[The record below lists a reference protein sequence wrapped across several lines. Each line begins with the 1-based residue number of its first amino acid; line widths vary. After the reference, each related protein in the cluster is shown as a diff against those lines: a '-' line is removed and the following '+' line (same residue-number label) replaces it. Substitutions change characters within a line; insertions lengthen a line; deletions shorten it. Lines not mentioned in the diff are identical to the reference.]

1 MKLFRLLI
9 LFCVFGLLGCG
20 YIVYDNSTPK
30 QKLTYNLPA
39 EKIASLSYPVLA
51 QKVFTPKCI
60 SCHAS
65 SDEISLATYADIV
78 KNKDLIM
85 KAVFVDKT
93 MPKKGSLS
101 EEELAYLWNWLEIE
115 APEFPQNG
123 EIDPPILE
131 EPLVATFASIDKNV
145 FQVTCKECHNPT
157 GTGKRVG
164 LDKDSLMNSP
174 LELILPENPDE
185 SGLIIALERSDDKRM
200 PPAKE
205 GYSAIDEKSI
215 AVIRKWIANGAKD

>member
-1 MKLFRLLI
+1 MKLFRLLS
-9 LFCVFGLLGCG
+9 LFYIFGLMGCG
-20 YIVYDNSTPK
+20 YIVFDKSTPSRN
-30 QKLTYNLPA
+30 LDYSLPA

-51 QKVFTPKCI
+51 QKVFAPKCI

-65 SDEISLATYADIV
+65 SDETSLATYADII
-78 KNKDLIM
+78 KNKDLIK
-85 KAVFVDKT
+85 KAVFFDKT
-93 MPKKGSLS
+93 MPKKGSLT

-123 EIDPPILE
+123 DLDPPLEE
-131 EPLVATFASIDKNV
+131 EPLVATFASIDKNI

-164 LDKDSLMNSP
+164 LDKESLMNSP

-205 GYSAIDEKSI
+205 GYSALSEQSI